1 MKKTIL
7 ALACMAAVTMFA
19 ACGGGSKKSA
29 DGTTKTEE
37 VVSSKWPENEYTK
50 LIPQPEGVT
59 LKGNEAID
67 NVYFIG
73 HTIVTS
79 GWSVADAKAYAEQ
92 LKKAGF
98 TIPGGGSEDGVVED
112 DGTTFSFA
120 VKNSDGVNVSIYTN
134 GGHGGI
140 SIQKSKNSH

>member
-7 ALACMAAVTMFA
+7 ALACMASLMIMT
-19 ACGGGSKKSA
+19 ACGGGSKKSS

-37 VVSSKWPENEYTK
+37 VVSSEWPENEYTK

-59 LKGNEAID
+59 IEGNQANDNPYFVGHDIAI
-67 NVYFIG
+67 
-73 HTIVTS
+73 S

-98 TIPGGGSEDGVVED
+98 TIPGSGSEDGVVED
-112 DGTTFSFA
+112 NGTTFSFA
-120 VKNSDGVNVSIYTN
+120 VENSDGLYVSIYTN
-134 GGHGGI
+134 GSNGAI
-140 SIQKSKNSH
+140 SIQKSKRNN